1 MTDIQAR
8 ELKEAFL
15 AATRCLEQYRDT
27 VDALNVFPVPDGDT
41 GTNMLLTMRAGV
53 EVVDRAPEGDA
64 DAVANLWANGV
75 FMGARGNS
83 GVILSQ
89 FFKGFAGGLAG
100 ARSCDS
106 ATLDRAFANATA
118 AAYQAVSDPREGT
131 MLTVIRR
138 AGEALSWAV
147 DEGLTAPLSLWKI
160 AYEEART
167 ALELTPTQLPALQEA
182 GVVDS
187 GGLGIVVIL
196 GGALDYLTTG
206 SAGPA
211 ELELDTIPGIAT
223 TIHGGEAIVSG
234 EFVHASQEVEWGY
247 CTQFLVEG
255 EGLSPDEFRQGL
267 SGLADSV
274 VVVGDEAIVRVHAHL
289 LDPGHALSYGVERG
303 QLSQI
308 KIDNMSLQNQGWAA
322 GHTSRAKPEPQSGV
336 TVVAVA
342 PGEGLAELFREAG
355 CGAVVSGGQTMNPS
369 IQQLIDAAGDTG
381 VTDVIILPNNRN
393 IVLTAE
399 QAAQGSPD
407 QQVIH
412 VVPSRTA
419 PQGVAALLAFN
430 PTQSAE
436 ENVSAM
442 QEAADS
448 VLTVEVTHAVRN
460 ATVDGMS
467 VVEGQFMGLLDGR
480 LVAVSDQPE
489 PALHEALQKAGLE
502 SDCVVTIYWG
512 VDTEESAVDAVR
524 DRLEE
529 LVPDI
534 QVDTVYGGQPHY
546 PYLASIE

>member
-1 MTDIQAR
+1 MTDIEGRQ
-8 ELKEAFL
+8 LKEALL

-53 EVVDRAPEGDA
+53 EVLDRAPEDNA
-64 DAVANLWANGV
+64 DAVANQWANGV

-89 FFKGFAGGLAG
+89 FFKGFAGGVAG
-100 ARSCDS
+100 ARRCDA
-106 ATLDRAFANATA
+106 ATLGRAFVNATA
-118 AAYQAVSDPREGT
+118 ASYQAVSDPREGT

-147 DEGLTAPLSLWKI
+147 DEGLTTPLSLWKI
-160 AYEEART
+160 AYQEART

-196 GGALDYLTTG
+196 GAALEYLATG
-206 SAGPA
+206 NVGPVD
-211 ELELDTIPGIAT
+211 LELDTIPGIT
-223 TIHGGEAIVSG
+223 MTIHGGEAIVSG
-234 EFVHASQEVEWGY
+234 EFVHSSQEVQWGY

-255 EGLSPDEFRQGL
+255 AKLSPEQIRQDL
-267 SGLADSV
+267 TALADSV
-274 VVVGDEAIVRVHAHL
+274 VVVGDQAVVRVHAHL
-289 LDPGHALSYGVERG
+289 LDPGHALSYGVARG

-308 KIDNMSLQNQGWAA
+308 KIDNMSLQNQDWAA
-322 GHTSRAKPEPQSGV
+322 GHTSSARPEPKPGV
-336 TVVAVA
+336 SVVAVA

-381 VTDVIILPNNRN
+381 ATDVIILPNNRN
-393 IVLTAE
+393 IILTAE
-399 QAAQGSPD
+399 QASQGSPD
-407 QQVIH
+407 QQAIH

-436 ENVSAM
+436 QNVSAM

-448 VLTVEVTHAVRN
+448 VLTVEVTHAVRD
-460 ATVDGMS
+460 ATVDGVS
-467 VVEGQFMGLLDGR
+467 VTEGEYMGLLDGR
-480 LVAVSDQPE
+480 LVAVSGQPE

-502 SDCVVTIYWG
+502 ADCVVTIYWG
-512 VDTEESAVDAVR
+512 ADTEESAVEEVR
-524 DRLEE
+524 DRLEG
-529 LVPDI
+529 LVPDM

>member
-1 MTDIQAR
+1 
-8 ELKEAFL
+8 
-15 AATRCLEQYRDT
+15 
-27 VDALNVFPVPDGDT
+27 
-41 GTNMLLTMRAGV
+41 
-53 EVVDRAPEGDA
+53 
-64 DAVANLWANGV
+64 
-75 FMGARGNS
+75 
-83 GVILSQ
+83 
-89 FFKGFAGGLAG
+89 
-100 ARSCDS
+100 
-106 ATLDRAFANATA
+106 
-118 AAYQAVSDPREGT
+118 

-255 EGLSPDEFRQGL
+255 EGLSPDEFRQDL

-322 GHTSRAKPEPQSGV
+322 GHTSRPKPEPQSGV

-442 QEAADS
+442 QEAARLSTDRGS
-448 VLTVEVTHAVRN
+448 NPRREKRDRRRHVGGRGTVHGTVGWEVGRRQRPTGTGAARGPAEGWLGKRLCSHHILGRGHRGVRRRC
-460 ATVDGMS
+460 GS
-467 VVEGQFMGLLDGR
+467 GQVGRARAGYPGGYGLRRPASLPVPGINRVGLLGQG
-480 LVAVSDQPE
+480 ASEHQP
-489 PALHEALQKAGLE
+489 
-502 SDCVVTIYWG
+502 I
-512 VDTEESAVDAVR
+512 
-524 DRLEE
+524 
-529 LVPDI
+529 
-534 QVDTVYGGQPHY
+534 
-546 PYLASIE
+546 